1 MRRFFLAFALVAAC
15 SPYSPDLG
23 KTPFLCGMSD
33 PKCPEGYT
41 CQTLGMQEVCVKNG
55 ATPPDGPNPNS
66 MCADDSLVETSN
78 GPNNDSIPTAYQ
90 TPVAT
95 TRKDLDFTDLA
106 ICPSGDK
113 DYYGVQLTAT
123 QNIDVTVIYDTW
135 GAVLQ
140 GEIDTSVGTRIGVLS
155 PVMGVDR
162 TLHGYVANLASD
174 QYYVLVQGPMS
185 TTGETRNNYELKIVV
200 TP

>member
-1 MRRFFLAFALVAAC
+1 MRSFCLAFVLVAAC
-15 SPYSPDLG
+15 SPYSPNLG

-33 PKCPEGYT
+33 PKCPDGYS
-41 CQTLGMQEVCVKNG
+41 CQTIGMQQVCVQNG
-55 ATPPDGPNPNS
+55 ATPPDAPNPNS
-66 MCADDSLVETSN
+66 MCADDSQVEMQN
-78 GPNNDSIPTAYQ
+78 GPNNDSIQTAYQ

-95 TRKDLDFTDLA
+95 SRKDLDFTNLA

-113 DYYGVQLTAT
+113 DYYSVQLTAV

-140 GEIDTSVGTRIGVLS
+140 GEVDNSGGSRIGVLGPS
-155 PVMGVDR
+155 GADR
-162 TLHGYVANLASD
+162 TLHVYVANLPSD
-174 QYYVLVQGPMS
+174 QYYVLVEGPSS